1 MSRARRWFDGRS
13 GSNARSPNTARH
25 YPSGSIV
32 VVVAEHGPRRRR
44 KFAHHDHDRLCTGL
58 DGAVV
63 DEVFDDP
70 FDVIEQLA
78 LSFTE
83 AFDRHGR
90 LRLVEIDDHD
100 LRLAGF
106 ILLSRLP
113 LFGSARRGGCH
124 LHLLQLSSSSSS
136 SSNSIFGIPNG
147 DALRIS
153 LRAFLRAF
161 MKFPGSSIIQ
171 LFPPLATESR
181 CR

>member
-1 MSRARRWFDGRS
+1 MAVPGRTPKARMRPR
-13 GSNARSPNTARH
+13 RYRPC
-25 YPSGSIV
+25 SIV
-32 VVVAEHGPRRRR
+32 VVVAEHGPRRRWN
-44 KFAHHDHDRLCTGL
+44 FAHHDHDRLCTGL

-113 LFGSARRGGCH
+113 MFGSARRGGCH

-136 SSNSIFGIPNG
+136 SSNSIFGIPEWRRLAHLFESLLARLHEVAGIVDHPAVSTFGNG
-147 DALRIS
+147 I
-153 LRAFLRAF
+153 
-161 MKFPGSSIIQ
+161 
-171 LFPPLATESR
+171 
-181 CR
+181 

>member
-1 MSRARRWFDGRS
+1 MAT
-13 GSNARSPNTARH
+13 TATSTPEQRETREQDKAGKSH
-25 YPSGSIV
+25 IV
-32 VVVAEHGPRRRR
+32 V
-44 KFAHHDHDRLCTGL
+44 
-58 DGAVV
+58 
-63 DEVFDDP
+63 
-70 FDVIEQLA
+70 
-78 LSFTE
+78 
-83 AFDRHGR
+83 
-90 LRLVEIDDHD
+90 VEIDDHD

-153 LRAFLRAF
+153 LRAFRRAF
-161 MKFPGSSIIQ
+161 MKLPGSSTIQ

>member
-1 MSRARRWFDGRS
+1 MALPGRTPEARIRPR
-13 GSNARSPNTARH
+13 RYR
-25 YPSGSIV
+25 SGSIV
-32 VVVAEHGPRRRR
+32 VVVAEHGPRRRW

-83 AFDRHGR
+83 AFDRHRR

-106 ILLSRLP
+106 ILFSRLP
-113 LFGSARRGGCH
+113 LFRSARRGGCH
-124 LHLLQLSSSSSS
+124 LHLLQLSSSSSSS

-153 LRAFLRAF
+153 LRA
-161 MKFPGSSIIQ
+161 
-171 LFPPLATESR
+171 
-181 CR
+181 